1 MVLYVHAR
9 PATPIHHKGRLTPR
23 VKAVVAVRVTAMR
36 GVIIQGNGYTA
47 QLMASISP
55 PGPAGGLSDGDAQR
69 GQCAWLHCSTRLSHA
84 PGVTR

>member
-36 GVIIQGNGYTA
+36 GVIIQGTVYVEPPVRPASPMITSLGSKDSRARSRERGGY
-47 QLMASISP
+47 Q
-55 PGPAGGLSDGDAQR
+55 
-69 GQCAWLHCSTRLSHA
+69 
-84 PGVTR
+84 GVGSAA